1 MAETP
6 ELVANATQQDAD
18 KPRAGW
24 YASQGRFA
32 RDPGAAAAA
41 GRTGGPRAAA
51 VRKKRRLMRDAARDL
66 LAMDPGSLPGVD
78 ALAAILAGAGAS
90 DSTVADALLLAQA
103 LKAAKGDTEAARF
116 VRDTS
121 GERPA
126 DQINLIAGE
135 VIDANSVAEL
145 SDAELEALA
154 AGAGPAQAL
163 PAAAGVALPVALD
176 AAQAPG
182 PVAAKGPEDP

>member
-1 MAETP
+1 MAEDKQRDDSAP
-6 ELVANATQQDAD
+6 KNGFEAQQGA
-18 KPRAGW
+18 
-24 YASQGRFA
+24 FA
-32 RDPGAAAAA
+32 RDPEAARRAGALGGPKGAA
-41 GRTGGPRAAA
+41 T
-51 VRKKRRLMRDAARDL
+51 RKRRRLMRDAARDL

-126 DQINLIAGE
+126 DHINLIAGE
-135 VIDANSVAEL
+135 VIDADSVAEL
-145 SDAELEALA
+145 SDSELEALA
-154 AGAGPAQAL
+154 AGAEPAQAL
-163 PAAAGVALPVALD
+163 PAAAGVVLPVAPD
-176 AAQAPG
+176 AAPAPG
-182 PVAAKGPEDP
+182 TVAAQCSEEP